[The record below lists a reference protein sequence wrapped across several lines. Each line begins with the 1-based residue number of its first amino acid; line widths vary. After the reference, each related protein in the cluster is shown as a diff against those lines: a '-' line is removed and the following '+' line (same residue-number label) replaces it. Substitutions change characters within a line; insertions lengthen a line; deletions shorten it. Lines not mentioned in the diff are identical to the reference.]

1 MRPGDE
7 ITKPKPRIF
16 SLFWRPNGRPVF
28 LWSGR
33 RQDKEFFKTFK
44 TISFGAK
51 QWEIR
56 NATASTANWG
66 WVWSWL
72 SYRSK
77 LRQFSW
83 ESTEEYPFQLKF
95 SMNPSTKR
103 YSKATP
109 AAVNRDTG
117 KSTVLLQCCVLLAS
131 ALQSAGLRGTCNA
144 QNTRGTCWTLSAGR
158 TCGTRSAKFIARRI
172 FRSLRIWTCAAVDT
186 PQCQAGEQRKRLVS
200 AINAL
205 CSFDLLQSRIFCRA
219 WQPYPRR
226 FLKQKVTGVSCWTWI
241 QQKVKHRCFHTTTV
255 CKRMVSIRK

>member
-1 MRPGDE
+1 MSGFSNCILSKSYKFTGGFSMRPGDE

-44 TISFGAK
+44 TISFRAK

-66 WVWSWL
+66 WIWSWL

-83 ESTEEYPFQLKF
+83 ESTEEHPFQLKF

-103 YSKATP
+103 YSKAAP

-117 KSTVLLQCCVLLAS
+117 KSPVLLQCCVLLAS

-158 TCGTRSAKFIARRI
+158 TCGTRSARFIARRI
-172 FRSLRIWTCAAVDT
+172 FTSLRIWTCGALDT
-186 PQCQAGEQRKRLVS
+186 PQCQAANNASVQFLQSMHCARSISSSLVS
-200 AINAL
+200 
-205 CSFDLLQSRIFCRA
+205 FDELDNRDSWNKKSQ
-219 WQPYPRR
+219 
-226 FLKQKVTGVSCWTWI
+226 VS
-241 QQKVKHRCFHTTTV
+241 VVEHEYN
-255 CKRMVSIRK
+255 RK